1 MDDPDEP
8 LPTTAEQLIR
18 EQIGGGAPI
27 VRYRLGPTIA
37 KGGMGEIV
45 TAHDEEIGREVAI
58 KRMRALSPNA
68 RQIARFLREA
78 CIQGRLE
85 HPAIVPVHELGTD
98 AEGQPFF
105 AMKKLTGTT
114 LTQILKK
121 PHSRQRVLRAF
132 ADVCLAVEFAHA
144 HGVIHRDIKPDN
156 LMLGDFG
163 ETYVLDWGVAKAI
176 GEADDA
182 FPATGDELTR
192 AGIAIGTAGFMSPEQ
207 ERAEE
212 IDGRAD
218 VYGLGC
224 VLFEI
229 LAGEAMHPR
238 TAGGVISR
246 DAIEKRPTQR
256 APTRDNP
263 PELDDAVEAATASN
277 QTARLATAR
286 ELAERIE
293 RYLDG
298 DRDLALRKD
307 LAAKAL
313 TSARGA
319 FAERADGVAMREAG
333 RALALDPTS
342 GAAEL
347 VGRLMLEPPPVRP
360 PEVTEAIRKEQL
372 DTLAHNARTG
382 AWGYLAYLAFVPPML
397 WTGETTLAL
406 ALLVAVAANL
416 GMVIWNGYIQPHPR
430 PVRLAIGNAVLIA
443 LVARLFSPFL
453 VAPGV
458 AAVTAMM
465 LSFSPTYRRTGPI
478 LVLGATM
485 SLSVVAPWFLE
496 LAGAISRTTTLT
508 ASGIAIDAPGLHF
521 GEVPKIVFLT
531 LYGIAAVA
539 ASVGMSH
546 AMRRAELQ
554 EPRSAST
561 CRRTSY
567 GNSCRTSTT
576 SSCRGPCAGTPS
588 GHRGRCRTS
597 ASRPSSS

>member
-45 TAHDEEIGREVAI
+45 TAHDEQIGREVAI

-182 FPATGDELTR
+182 FPRGGPGTGEDLTR
-192 AGIAIGTAGFMSPEQ
+192 AGIAIGTAGFMAPEQ

-212 IDGRAD
+212 VDGRAD

-229 LAGEAMHPR
+229 LAGEAMHSR
-238 TAGGVISR
+238 TATGVMPR
-246 DAIEKRPTQR
+246 DAIETRPSLR
-256 APTRDNP
+256 APTRDIP
-263 PELDDAVEAATASN
+263 PELDDAVVAATASDKA
-277 QTARLATAR
+277 ARLASAR

-313 TSARGA
+313 TSARAA
-319 FAERADGVAMREAG
+319 FAERADSVAMREAG
-333 RALALDPTS
+333 RALALDPAHA

-347 VGRLMLEPPPVRP
+347 VGRLMLEPPAVKPA
-360 PEVTEAIRKEQL
+360 EVNEAIRKESL

-397 WTGETTLAL
+397 WTGEISLAL

-453 VAPGV
+453 VAPGI

-496 LAGAISRTTTLT
+496 LAGALSRTTTLT
-508 ASGIAIDAPGLHF
+508 ASGISIDAPGLHF

-546 AMRRAELQ
+546 AMRRAELKTAERLHMQ
-554 EPRSAST
+554 AWQLRQLVP
-561 CRRTSY
+561 
-567 GNSCRTSTT
+567 
-576 SSCRGPCAGTPS
+576 
-588 GHRGRCRTS
+588 H
-597 ASRPSSS
+597 